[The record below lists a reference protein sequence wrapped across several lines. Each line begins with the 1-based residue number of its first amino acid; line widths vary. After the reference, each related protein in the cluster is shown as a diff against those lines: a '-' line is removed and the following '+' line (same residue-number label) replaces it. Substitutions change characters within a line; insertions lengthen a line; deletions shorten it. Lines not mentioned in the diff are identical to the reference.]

1 MVQVYYNQKDT
12 EKFVAKVLKNGGTAN
27 VRKPYGER
35 DPFTEIEWTH
45 NANKQITQIIYGWP
59 NRYKVLEEYEKTPE
73 MTDREYDRLV
83 YDAYYRCI
91 HEYENPN
98 DGRKVYTNKW

>member
-45 NANKQITQIIYGWP
+45 DANRQITQIIYGWP
-59 NRYKVLEEYEKTPE
+59 NRYKVLEEYEK
-73 MTDREYDRLV
+73 DVISLLKKAGY
-83 YDAYYRCI
+83 
-91 HEYENPN
+91 
-98 DGRKVYTNKW
+98 KVKIKDYSSEWTGNYFEIMISW